1 MNMVMNLI
9 LMMIMKYKKRKLNL
23 EARIKA
29 WEARGG
35 QNKESGHLH
44 TKPGSLNK

>member
-1 MNMVMNLI
+1 
-9 LMMIMKYKKRKLNL
+9 MKYKKRIKNL
-23 EARIKA
+23 DARIKA
-29 WEARGG
+29 WEASGG